1 MVIDGTEMVVV
12 VEELSGLGPGVVG
25 VVAIEPVDVHDQVE
39 DAAGVQYHVVV
50 VDVED
55 VEGQVELEEE
65 LEEELEDVVEVVQGQ
80 ETVVQVVGQVLV
92 GEEWLG
98 CQPISVGQSAVFG

>member
-12 VEELSGLGPGVVG
+12 VEELSGPGPGVVG

-39 DAAGVQYHVVV
+39 DVAGVQYHVA
-50 VDVED
+50 DVEG

-65 LEEELEDVVEVVQGQ
+65 LDEELEDAVEDVQGQ
-80 ETVVQVVGQVLV
+80 EIVVQVVGQVLV

>member
-25 VVAIEPVDVHDQVE
+25 VVAIEPVDVHGQVE
-39 DAAGVQYHVVV
+39 DLAGVQYHV

-65 LEEELEDVVEVVQGQ
+65 LEEELEDVVDVVQGQ
-80 ETVVQVVGQVLV
+80 ETVVQVAGQVLV